1 MASKLKYETA
11 RFSGAYGT
19 PEQLPEPTTPEV
31 SFVGRS
37 NVGKSSLLNKLLGR
51 KALAHVS
58 GQPGKTANINFY
70 DVDGVMFVDLPGYG
84 FAKVSHA
91 EKRRWSKLI
100 AGYFDQRR
108 SFNLVVAL
116 IDIRH
121 DAQDIDQET
130 LAFLTQAELPF
141 VVALTKADKLSRA
154 RQRPSPDSST
164 STARAWSSRQPRRA
178 RAYASCAVSS
188 RPPAC
193 RARASDNRAGSAQ
206 SSSTRPQLNHTQ
218 RDVSPSGVTT
228 VSVPCAS
235 RKNAATLSGSRDDI
249 QSALG
254 LPSLHW

>member
-37 NVGKSSLLNKLLGR
+37 NVGKSSLLNMLLGR

-130 LAFLTQAELPF
+130 LTFLTQAELPF

-154 RQRPSPDSST
+154 RQE
-164 STARAWSSRQPRRA
+164 RQ
-178 RAYASCAVSS
+178 
-188 RPPAC
+188 
-193 RARASDNRAGSAQ
+193 
-206 SSSTRPQLNHTQ
+206 
-218 RDVSPSGVTT
+218 
-228 VSVPCAS
+228 
-235 RKNAATLSGSRDDI
+235 AATLARQLNVDRSSMVVT
-249 QSALG
+249 SAKAGTGIRELRG
-254 LPSLHW
+254 LIEAACL

>member
-84 FAKVSHA
+84 FAKVSHT

-121 DAQDIDQET
+121 DAQGIDQET

-154 RQRPSPDSST
+154 RQE
-164 STARAWSSRQPRRA
+164 RQ
-178 RAYASCAVSS
+178 
-188 RPPAC
+188 
-193 RARASDNRAGSAQ
+193 
-206 SSSTRPQLNHTQ
+206 
-218 RDVSPSGVTT
+218 
-228 VSVPCAS
+228 
-235 RKNAATLSGSRDDI
+235 AATLARQLNVDRSSMVVT
-249 QSALG
+249 SAKAGTGIRELRG
-254 LPSLHW
+254 LIEAACL